1 MKFVDEVSIR
11 VKAGDGGN
19 GCMSFRREKFI
30 ENGGPNGGDGGDGGS
45 VYMVADENLN
55 TLVDYRYT
63 RHHEAQRGA
72 NGGSTDCTGKKGE
85 DLFLRVPVGTT
96 VIDASTQEVIGDLV
110 TPGQKLMVAQGGWH
124 GLGNTRFKSSTN
136 RAPRQTTPGK
146 PGDQR
151 DLKMEMKV
159 LADVG
164 LLGLPNAGKS
174 TFIRSVSAA
183 KPKVADYPFTTL
195 VPNLGVV
202 SVDRWKSFVIADI
215 PGLIEGA
222 SEGAGLGIRFLK
234 HLARTRVLLH
244 LVDIAPLDESSPADA
259 AEVIVNELTRFSP
272 SLAERE
278 RWLVLNKSDM
288 VMDDERDERVQEV
301 IDRLEWEGPV
311 YVISA
316 ISKQGTD
323 KLSHDLM
330 RYLEDRADRL
340 ANDPAYAEELAD
352 LDQRIE
358 DEARAQLQALDD
370 ARTLRRT
377 GVKSVHDIGDD
388 DGWDD
393 DFEDDEDGPE
403 IIYVRD

>member
-45 VYMVADENLN
+45 VFMIADENLN

-63 RHHEAQRGA
+63 RHFEAQRGS
-72 NGGSTDCTGKKGE
+72 NGGSTDCTGKKGD
-85 DLFLRVPVGTT
+85 DLVLRVPVGTT
-96 VIDASTQEVIGDLV
+96 VIDASTQEIIGDLV
-110 TPGQKLMVAQGGWH
+110 KPGQKLMVVQGGWH

-146 PGDQR
+146 PGEQR
-151 DLKMEMKV
+151 DLKLEMKV

-174 TFIRSVSAA
+174 TFIRAVSAA

-222 SEGAGLGIRFLK
+222 SDGAGLGIRFLK

-244 LVDIAPLDESSPADA
+244 LVDLAPLDESSPADA
-259 AEVIVNELTRFSP
+259 AEVIVNELERFSP
-272 SLAERE
+272 SLCERE

-288 VMDDERDERVQEV
+288 IPEDEREARVKEV
-301 IDRLEWEGPV
+301 VDRLQWGGPV
-311 YVISA
+311 YLISA
-316 ISKQGTD
+316 ISRQGTEQI
-323 KLSHDLM
+323 SHDLM

-340 ANDPAYAEELAD
+340 AADPAYAAELAD

-377 GVKSVHDIGDD
+377 GVKSVDD
-388 DGWDD
+388 TSDDD
-393 DFEDDEDGPE
+393 DFWDDEDDEDGPE